1 MLRHSLPAL
10 LVLPAAL
17 LLGCTPEEVVDDEP
31 TPTPE
36 YSYTEEDGFDNDSPF
51 DPEEVDSPWDPEV
64 NPVFT
69 LNGTMDSCD
78 WDAPEVWP
86 WTGDNDNIALTIP
99 KRGILYME
107 LDWSDGSGNLD
118 WQWWRTVPTATA
130 GPDHEISHD
139 GSEMHYDFGDE
150 IFEEDATTLFSF
162 MCKTGSGGGYSMRIE
177 WED

>member
-1 MLRHSLPAL
+1 MLRHSPLAL

-17 LLGCTPEEVVDDEP
+17 LLGCPPEETNEEP

-36 YSYTEEDGFDNDSPF
+36 YSYDEQDEGANDSPF
-51 DPEEVDSPWDPEV
+51 DPEEVETDWDPTV
-64 NPVFT
+64 NPILT
-69 LNGTMDSCD
+69 LNGTMDSCGWDVQED
-78 WDAPEVWP
+78 WPY
-86 WTGDNDNIALTIP
+86 TGDNDNLALTIP

-118 WQWWRTVPTATA
+118 FQWWRAVPTASG
-130 GPDHEISHD
+130 GPDFQNAYES
-139 GSEMHYDFGDE
+139 SEMNYDFGDA
-150 IFEEDATTLFSF
+150 IFEEDETTLFSF